1 MNNLPRLDKHT
12 CRADLSVRRS
22 GGFVVFGAT
31 LAAVCVGS
39 CANLGNYIW
48 VDQYKEPTGVAE
60 KPYTIA
66 SGDMIQV
73 RVFNQEQLS
82 ARVRVRADGKV
93 SLPLLNDVEA
103 AGYTPVALSQV
114 LEKRLQGLVN
124 APSVTVS
131 LEETKPQMVMVIGE
145 VTKPGAFPYDP
156 AAGVLQALAAAG
168 GLTPDASGDRIFVLR
183 QAPNP
188 VRIRFSFDR
197 LRRQEGRAAT
207 FRLRPGDVVV
217 VE

>member
-1 MNNLPRLDKHT
+1 MNNLPRLDKRT
-12 CRADLSVRRS
+12 CRADLAVRHS

-31 LAAVCVGS
+31 LAALCVHS
-39 CANLGNYIW
+39 CANLGNYVW
-48 VDQYKEPTGVAE
+48 VDQYKEAAVPE

-66 SGDMIQV
+66 PGDLIQV

-114 LEKRLQGLVN
+114 LERRLKELVN

-131 LEETKPQMVMVIGE
+131 LEETKPQTVMVIGE
-145 VTKPGAFPYDP
+145 VTKPGALPYDP

-183 QAPNP
+183 QTPNP

>member
-1 MNNLPRLDKHT
+1 MNSLPRPHI
-12 CRADLSVRRS
+12 RISRSDLPQRS
-22 GGFVVFGAT
+22 SRFVLFDAT
-31 LAAVCVGS
+31 LAAVCLAS
-39 CANLGNYIW
+39 CANLGNYVW

-66 SGDMIQV
+66 PGDLIQV
-73 RVFNQEQLS
+73 RVFNQDQLS

-93 SLPLLNDVEA
+93 SLPLMNDVEA

-114 LEKRLQGLVN
+114 LEKRLKELVH

-131 LEETKPQMVMVIGE
+131 LEETKPQLVMVTGE

-156 AAGVLQALAAAG
+156 ASGVLQALAAAG
-168 GLTPDASGDRIFVLR
+168 GLTPDANGDRIFVLR
-183 QAPNP
+183 QTPNP
-188 VRIRFSFDR
+188 VRIRFTYER
-197 LRRQEGRAAT
+197 LRHQEGRAAT

>member
-1 MNNLPRLDKHT
+1 MNNLPRLDKRT
-12 CRADLSVRRS
+12 CRADLAVRRS
-22 GGFVVFGAT
+22 GRLAVFGAT
-31 LAAVCVGS
+31 LAAVYLGS

-48 VDQYKEPTGVAE
+48 VDQYKESTVPE

-66 SGDMIQV
+66 PGDLIQV
-73 RVFNQEQLS
+73 RVFNQDQLS

-183 QAPNP
+183 QTPNP